1 LSRTVIKA
9 NYVPAGGGMGA
20 TLRASAQY
28 YGHRPDAEGSR
39 RYRTGFDGQR
49 DEIGKDEAYRHAE
62 RGEGDYAYRIVLSP
76 GEELSGE
83 ELKDWT
89 RDVMQGVEEEGGS
102 WLGFVHDDH
111 TVNPHAHVIAFT
123 RERLDRDD
131 FAEMREEGD
140 RSVSLRLEMRAEMQQ
155 DPMQEELSARAE
167 QRRGGAS
174 RRERDHEGPE
184 SGTLSRQEESEMST
198 SQGE

>member
-1 LSRTVIKA
+1 MRE
-9 NYVPAGGGMGA
+9 
-20 TLRASAQY
+20 SAQY

-39 RYRTGFDGQR
+39 RYRMGFDGDR

-76 GEELSGE
+76 GEDLSGE

-89 RDVMQGVEEEGGS
+89 RDVMQGLEEAGGS
-102 WLGFVHDDH
+102 WMGFVHDDH
-111 TVNPHAHVIAFT
+111 TDNAHAHVIAFT
-123 RERLDRDD
+123 RERLVRDD

-140 RSVSLRLEMRAEMQQ
+140 RSAELRLEMRAEMQQ
-155 DPMQEELSARAE
+155 DPMQEELCAPAE
-167 QRRGGAS
+167 QRREGAAGQ
-174 RRERDHEGPE
+174 ERDHKKPE
-184 SGTLSRQEESEMST
+184 SGARVQQGSEMSV

>member
-1 LSRTVIKA
+1 VIKA
-9 NYVPAGGGMGA
+9 NYVPAGDGMGA
-20 TLRASAQY
+20 TMRASAQY

-39 RYRTGFDGQR
+39 RYRMGFDGER

-89 RDVMQGVEEEGGS
+89 RDVMQGIEEAGGS
-102 WLGFVHDDH
+102 WMGFVHDNH
-111 TVNPHAHVIAFT
+111 TNNPHAHVIAFT
-123 RERLDRDD
+123 REKLDRDD

-155 DPMQEELSARAE
+155 DPMQEEISARSG
-167 QRRGGAS
+167 QRREGAGWREQDQREPESKTRAQQRSETGAS
-174 RRERDHEGPE
+174 
-184 SGTLSRQEESEMST
+184 
-198 SQGE
+198 QGD